1 MDMRHLS
8 SHRIHLAR
16 LTIMP
21 GLLLA
26 LGACAGGDSSA
37 PTASAPAAATP
48 AGAPATA
55 PATVPA
61 AAPAAD
67 GLAALIQAS
76 GVKCSNA
83 STGSGCTAGDVD
95 SGDFYDVE
103 LSPDCGDQGFFAGV
117 ADAKGVETLNAMPS
131 AGSKA
136 SVTAKLSKGQLVCVQ
151 GIGRT
156 GQNPLFYYVVAVP
169 AATVGKCKGNT
180 LCDTYGDR
188 PITGLANTG
197 GRGLPCGGAGTL
209 RRELRAGLGQCGRAR
224 RVFQR
229 NVITVS
235 MRPTSCRA
243 SRCRMARRS

>member
-1 MDMRHLS
+1 MPHLS
-8 SHRIHLAR
+8 SRRIRLAR
-16 LTIMP
+16 LAIVP

-26 LGACAGGDSSA
+26 LGACAAGDSSA
-37 PTASAPAAATP
+37 PATSAPAAATP
-48 AGAPATA
+48 AAAPATPAAAPATA
-55 PATVPA
+55 PATVPS

-67 GLAALIQAS
+67 GLASLIQAS

-117 ADAKGVETLNAMPS
+117 ADAKGVETLNAVPS
-131 AGSKA
+131 TGSKV

-151 GIGRT
+151 GIGRA

-197 GRGLPCGGAGTL
+197 GEACHAAAPGHYAGNCAQGWVSADVL
-209 RRELRAGLGQCGRAR
+209 D
-224 RVFQR
+224 VFS
-229 NVITVS
+229 NG
-235 MRPTSCRA
+235 M
-243 SRCRMARRS
+243 

>member
-1 MDMRHLS
+1 MPHLS
-8 SHRIHLAR
+8 FRRIRLAR
-16 LTIMP
+16 LTLVP

-26 LGACAGGDSSA
+26 LGACAAGDSSA
-37 PTASAPAAATP
+37 PTAD
-48 AGAPATA
+48 APATA

-67 GLAALIQAS
+67 GLTALIQAS

-103 LSPDCGDQGFFAGV
+103 LSPDCGDHGFFAGV
-117 ADAKGVETLNAMPS
+117 ADAKGVETLSAVPS
-131 AGSKA
+131 TGSKA

-188 PITGLANTG
+188 PITGLATTG
-197 GRGLPCGGAGTL
+197 GEACHAAAPGRYAGNCAQGWVSADVL
-209 RRELRAGLGQCGRAR
+209 D
-224 RVFQR
+224 VFS
-229 NVITVS
+229 NG
-235 MRPTSCRA
+235 M
-243 SRCRMARRS
+243 

>member
-1 MDMRHLS
+1 MPHLS
-8 SHRIHLAR
+8 SRRIRLAR
-16 LTIMP
+16 LAIVP

-26 LGACAGGDSSA
+26 LGACAAGDSSA
-37 PTASAPAAATP
+37 PGTS
-48 AGAPATA
+48 
-55 PATVPA
+55 
-61 AAPAAD
+61 APAAD

-117 ADAKGVETLNAMPS
+117 ADAKGVETLNAVPS
-131 AGSKA
+131 TGSKV

-169 AATVGKCKGNT
+169 AATVDKCKGNT

-188 PITGLANTG
+188 PITGLASTG
-197 GRGLPCGGAGTL
+197 GEACHAAAPGHYAGNCAQGWVSADVL
-209 RRELRAGLGQCGRAR
+209 D
-224 RVFQR
+224 VFS
-229 NVITVS
+229 NG
-235 MRPTSCRA
+235 M
-243 SRCRMARRS
+243 

>member
-8 SHRIHLAR
+8 SHRIPLAR

-48 AGAPATA
+48 AGAPAT
-55 PATVPA
+55 
-61 AAPAAD
+61 APAAD

-197 GRGLPCGGAGTL
+197 GEACHVAAPGHYAGNCAQGWVSADVL
-209 RRELRAGLGQCGRAR
+209 D
-224 RVFQR
+224 VFS
-229 NVITVS
+229 TG
-235 MRPTSCRA
+235 M
-243 SRCRMARRS
+243 

>member
-1 MDMRHLS
+1 MDMPHLS
-8 SHRIHLAR
+8 SRRIRLAR
-16 LTIMP
+16 LTLVP
-21 GLLLA
+21 SLLLA
-26 LGACAGGDSSA
+26 LGACAAGDSSA
-37 PTASAPAAATP
+37 PTASAPAAAAP
-48 AGAPATA
+48 ADAPATA

-117 ADAKGVETLNAMPS
+117 ADAKGVETLSTVPS
-131 AGSKA
+131 TGSKA

-188 PITGLANTG
+188 PLTGLATTG
-197 GRGLPCGGAGTL
+197 GEACHAAAPGRYAGNCAQGWVSADVL
-209 RRELRAGLGQCGRAR
+209 D
-224 RVFQR
+224 VFS
-229 NVITVS
+229 NG
-235 MRPTSCRA
+235 M
-243 SRCRMARRS
+243 

>member
-1 MDMRHLS
+1 MPHLS
-8 SHRIHLAR
+8 SRRIRLAR
-16 LTIMP
+16 LAIVP

-26 LGACAGGDSSA
+26 LGACAAGDSSA
-37 PTASAPAAATP
+37 PATSAPAAATP
-48 AGAPATA
+48 AAAPATA
-55 PATVPA
+55 PAT
-61 AAPAAD
+61 D
-67 GLAALIQAS
+67 GLASLIQAS

-117 ADAKGVETLNAMPS
+117 ADAKGVETLNAVPS
-131 AGSKA
+131 TGSKV

-151 GIGRT
+151 GIGRA

-197 GRGLPCGGAGTL
+197 GEACHAAAPGHYAGNCAQGWVSADVL
-209 RRELRAGLGQCGRAR
+209 D
-224 RVFQR
+224 VFS
-229 NVITVS
+229 NG
-235 MRPTSCRA
+235 M
-243 SRCRMARRS
+243 

>member
-1 MDMRHLS
+1 MDMPHLS
-8 SHRIHLAR
+8 SHRLGLAR
-16 LTIMP
+16 LTLVP

-26 LGACAGGDSSA
+26 LGACAAGDSSV
-37 PTASAPAAATP
+37 PTASAPAAAAP
-48 AGAPATA
+48 AAAPVAAPAT
-55 PATVPA
+55 
-61 AAPAAD
+61 APAAD

-117 ADAKGVETLNAMPS
+117 ADAKGVETLNAVPS
-131 AGSKA
+131 TGSKA

-188 PITGLANTG
+188 PITGLASTG
-197 GRGLPCGGAGTL
+197 GEACHAAAPGRYAGNCAQGWVSADVL
-209 RRELRAGLGQCGRAR
+209 D
-224 RVFQR
+224 VFS
-229 NVITVS
+229 NG
-235 MRPTSCRA
+235 M
-243 SRCRMARRS
+243 

>member
-1 MDMRHLS
+1 MDMPHLS
-8 SHRIHLAR
+8 SRRIRLAR
-16 LTIMP
+16 LAIVP

-26 LGACAGGDSSA
+26 LGACAAGDSSA
-37 PTASAPAAATP
+37 PATSAPAAATP
-48 AGAPATA
+48 AAAPATA
-55 PATVPA
+55 PAT
-61 AAPAAD
+61 D
-67 GLAALIQAS
+67 GLASLIQAS

-117 ADAKGVETLNAMPS
+117 ADAKGVETLNAVPS
-131 AGSKA
+131 TGSKV

-151 GIGRT
+151 GIGRA

-197 GRGLPCGGAGTL
+197 GEACHAAAPGHYAGNCAQGWVSADVL
-209 RRELRAGLGQCGRAR
+209 D
-224 RVFQR
+224 VFS
-229 NVITVS
+229 NG
-235 MRPTSCRA
+235 M
-243 SRCRMARRS
+243 